1 MTEPKTGKLPR
12 RTATRKSPLANFF
25 YRLVKEQP
33 LGLIGGLIVL
43 VLLLVGIF
51 ADQLA
56 QYGENEFNLRAR
68 LRLPHAGHWLGTD
81 NLGRNLYT
89 GIVYRA
95 RISLVIGLSATAVFL
110 LVALVIAGLS
120 GYIGGKTDL
129 VVQRFVDAWMA
140 FPGLL
145 ILLTAM
151 SMLGNGQ
158 LQIIIFV
165 GITFGIEGSRIVRS
179 SVIGLKENTY
189 LEAAQ
194 VIGTPLSRIL
204 LRHIL
209 PNILPPLIAIY
220 TLTLGVVILTEAA
233 LSFLGFGLPTDQA
246 SWGGMLSNEGRQ
258 SMELAPHLPLWPRLS
273 LVVVVFGVNL
283 FGDALRD
290 LLDTRLRGGAG
301 RYGGG
306 SKVIR
311 KRSLL
316 TRLIFPY
323 KK

>member
-1 MTEPKTGKLPR
+1 MTEPKTGMPAR
-12 RTATRKSPLANFF
+12 RSPLANFF

-56 QYGENEFNLRAR
+56 QYGENEIDLYDR
-68 LRLPHAGHWLGTD
+68 LKPPHAKHWLGTD
-81 NLGRNLYT
+81 NLGRDLYT
-89 GIVYRA
+89 RIVYGA
-95 RISLVIGLSATAVFL
+95 RISLVIGVSATAVSL
-110 LVALVIAGLS
+110 LVALVVGGLS
-120 GYIGGKTDL
+120 GFIGGKTDL
-129 VVQRFVDAWMA
+129 IVQRFVDAWVA

-158 LQIIIFV
+158 LQIIIVV
-165 GITFGIEGSRIVRS
+165 GITFGIGGSRIVRS
-179 SVIGLKENTY
+179 TVIGLKENTY
-189 LEAAQ
+189 IEAARA
-194 VIGTPLSRIL
+194 IGTPLPRIL
-204 LRHIL
+204 LRHVL
-209 PNILPPLIAIY
+209 PNIMPPLIIIY
-220 TLTLGVVILTEAA
+220 TVTLGGVILTEAA
-233 LSFLGFGLPTDQA
+233 LSFLGFGLPPDRA

-258 SMELAPHLPLWPRLS
+258 YMEKAPHLALWPGLS
-273 LVVVVFGVNL
+273 LVIVVFGVNL

-290 LLDTRLRGGAG
+290 LLDPRLRGGAG

-306 SKVIR
+306 PKVIR

-316 TRLIFPY
+316 SRLLFPY